1 MLKAILFDID
11 NTLILFDE
19 ITFFRNYLPMIYRS
33 FADLMPFELFKNK
46 LLTSSQ
52 DLLENDGKMSN
63 ADFFMNSFSRGFE
76 NYKEEM
82 WNRFIKFYDTE
93 FDKFETLTTPVKG
106 VSDIIS
112 QLQKQNFKLVIA
124 SNPLWPLNVQIIRL
138 GWAGIQDIN
147 YHLITHIQNMSFC
160 KPRLEYY
167 WEICSKINEKPEH
180 CLMVGNDPFND
191 TIVGKIG
198 MKTFLTDDSNGV
210 DGSSLLLSREI
221 GNRTSSNVPEPDFS
235 GPFHQILGAINFLL
249 KTDDG

>member
-19 ITFFRNYLPMIYRS
+19 KNFFRNYLPLIYRS

-147 YHLITHIQNMSFC
+147 YHLITHIQNMS
-160 KPRLEYY
+160 
-167 WEICSKINEKPEH
+167 
-180 CLMVGNDPFND
+180 
-191 TIVGKIG
+191 
-198 MKTFLTDDSNGV
+198 
-210 DGSSLLLSREI
+210 
-221 GNRTSSNVPEPDFS
+221 
-235 GPFHQILGAINFLL
+235 
-249 KTDDG
+249 